1 MLRHGTMAG
10 ATALIHSTTLCGVI
24 LATHGMIGIGT
35 SATTPTTMIGTGR
48 DATMTHII
56 ITTTIITTH
65 TIHITQVITLRH
77 PHHHIVRVTTQDTTM
92 VQAIAQAVATRVQ
105 VI

>member
-35 SATTPTTMIGTGR
+35 SATTPITMIGTGR

-56 ITTTIITTH
+56 ITTTTTTH

-77 PHHHIVRVTTQDTTM
+77 PHHHTVRVTTQDTKM
-92 VQAIAQAVATRVQ
+92 VQAIVQAVATQVQ